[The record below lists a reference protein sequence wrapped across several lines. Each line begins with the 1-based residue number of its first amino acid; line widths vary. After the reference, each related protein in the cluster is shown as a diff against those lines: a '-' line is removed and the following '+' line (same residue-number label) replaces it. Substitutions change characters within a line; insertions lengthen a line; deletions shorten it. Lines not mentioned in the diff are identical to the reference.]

1 MNYNYNI
8 PSNERGVK
16 PDDGVCAGN
25 PFVPAS
31 GSDQFRI
38 PALVTMNDGT
48 VVAAADARWNTHA
61 DGCGLDTI
69 VSFSEDNG
77 KTWRYTFANYLGDNG
92 NRMNRLSTTFID
104 PLLTVHGDTIC
115 LLVDLFPGGVALNS
129 TKYRPEP
136 STGYNEDGKLLLRYY
151 DSPAYDYYLG
161 DFDESGTANLFRRDG
176 TVIEGYTAD
185 RWFNLYWNGR
195 EISNL
200 FYYTSPYR
208 VVSTSFLYLTTSR
221 DKGRTWSAPQILNP
235 QVKRPDEPF
244 YGTAPGRGT
253 VTKSGRILFPC
264 YYYIYGAQGASFL
277 FSDDGV
283 NWKRTPTISNTSS
296 EHQLTELSDGT
307 IRSIFRNPLGRICY
321 ADAKPDGDNYV
332 WSDVVETD
340 ILLNGRSSN
349 CMISS
354 LLYSKKVDGCDVILV
369 ACPANGG
376 NRTDLG
382 GRYNGV
388 LRAALYDPQTGET
401 TWKTLCEINGNDDF
415 YGYSCLTE
423 LSDGT
428 AALLYENPCDINF
441 RYQTYRIDL

>member
-1 MNYNYNI
+1 MYSYNI
-8 PSNERGVK
+8 PSDERGVK
-16 PDDGVCAGN
+16 PCDGICADN
-25 PFVPAS
+25 PFVPES
-31 GSDQFRI
+31 GSSQFRI
-38 PALVTMNDGT
+38 PALVTMGDGT

-69 VSFSEDNG
+69 VSVSDDDG

-104 PLLTVHGDTIC
+104 PMLTVRGDTIY
-115 LLVDLFPGGVALNS
+115 LMVDLFPGGVALNS

-161 DFDESGTANLFRRDG
+161 DFGEDGFAQIYRKDGTA
-176 TVIEGYTAD
+176 IAGYTAD
-185 RWFNLYWNGR
+185 RWFNLYYKGR
-195 EISNL
+195 EFSNL

-208 VVSTSFLYLTTSR
+208 TASTSFLYLTTSR
-221 DKGRTWSAPQILNP
+221 DKGKTWSAPQILNP
-235 QVKRPDEPF
+235 QVKQAHEPF

-253 VTKSGRILFPC
+253 VTESGRLLFPC
-264 YYYIYGAQGASFL
+264 YYYIYGVQGASFI

-283 NWKRTPTISNTSS
+283 NWKRTPTIGNVSS

-332 WSDVVETD
+332 WGDIVETD

-354 LLYSKKVDGCDVILV
+354 LKYSGKVNGCDVILV

-376 NRTDLG
+376 DRTDLG

-388 LRAALYDPQTGET
+388 LRAALYDPETGKT
-401 TWKTLCEINGNDDF
+401 TWKKLCEICGNDDF

-428 AALLYENPCDINF
+428 AALLYESCCDVNF
-441 RYQTYRIDL
+441 TYTTFHIDL

>member
-1 MNYNYNI
+1 MNMNFNI
-8 PSNERGVK
+8 PSNEHGMK
-16 PDDGVCAGN
+16 PPDGICLDN

-31 GSDQFRI
+31 GSSQFRI
-38 PALVTMNDGT
+38 PAMVTMDDGT
-48 VVAAADARWNTHA
+48 IVAAADARWNTHA

-69 VSFSEDNG
+69 VSVSEDNG
-77 KTWRYTFANYLGDNG
+77 KSWRYTFANYLGDNG
-92 NRMNRLSTTFID
+92 NHMNRLSTTFID
-104 PLLTVHGDTIC
+104 PLLAVRGDTIY
-115 LLVDLFPGGVALNS
+115 LMVDLFPGGVALNS

-136 STGYNEDGKLLLRYY
+136 STGYNEYGKLLLRYY

-161 DFDESGTANLFRRDG
+161 DFDESGTAYLFRKDG
-176 TVIEGYTAD
+176 TGIEGYTAD
-185 RWFNLYWNGR
+185 RRFNLYWHGQ

-208 VVSTSFLYLTTSR
+208 VASTSFLYLTTSR

-235 QVKRPDEPF
+235 QVKLPHEPF

-264 YYYIYGAQGASFL
+264 YSYIRGVQGASFI

-283 NWKRTPTISNTSS
+283 HWERTPTISNTSS
-296 EHQLTELSDGT
+296 EHQFTELSDGT
-307 IRSIFRNPLGRICY
+307 VRSIFRNPLGRICY

-332 WSDVVETD
+332 WGEIVETD

-354 LLYSKKVDGCDVILV
+354 LRYSKKIDGCDVILV
-369 ACPANGG
+369 ACPVNGG

-388 LRAALYDPQTGET
+388 LRAALYNPETGET

-441 RYQTYRIDL
+441 NFRTFRIDL

>member
-1 MNYNYNI
+1 MIQYNI
-8 PSNERGVK
+8 PSDERGVK
-16 PDDGVCAGN
+16 PCDGICADN
-25 PFVPAS
+25 PFVPES
-31 GSDQFRI
+31 GSSQFRI
-38 PALVTMNDGT
+38 PALVTMDDGT

-69 VSFSEDNG
+69 VSVSGDNG

-104 PLLTVHGDTIC
+104 PMLTIRGDTIY
-115 LLVDLFPGGVALNS
+115 LMVDLFPGGVALNS

-136 STGYNEDGKLLLRYY
+136 STGYTEDGKLLLRYY
-151 DSPAYDYYLG
+151 DSPDYHYYLG
-161 DFDESGTANLFRRDG
+161 DFDENGTANLFRKDG
-176 TVIEGYTAD
+176 TPIAGYTAD
-185 RWFNLYWNGR
+185 RWFNLYYKG
-195 EISNL
+195 EILSNL

-208 VVSTSFLYLTTSR
+208 TASTSFLYLTMSR
-221 DKGRTWSAPQILNP
+221 DRGRTWSAPQILNP
-235 QVKRPDEPF
+235 QVKQTHEPF

-253 VTKSGRILFPC
+253 VTASGRILFPC
-264 YYYIYGAQGASFL
+264 YYYINGLQGASFI

-332 WSDVVETD
+332 WGDVVETD

-354 LLYSKKVDGCDVILV
+354 LKISKKVNGCDVLLV

-388 LRAALYDPQTGET
+388 LRAALYDPKTGDTE
-401 TWKTLCEINGNDDF
+401 WRTLREICGNDDF

-423 LSDGT
+423 LSDGMF
-428 AALLYENPCDINF
+428 ALLYESHCDVNF
-441 RYQTYRIDL
+441 TYTTFRIDL